1 MPLQASGRVSG
12 DIWVPLH
19 KRQEITCIQDKGR
32 GIWTKAGESHRSPG
46 SGLTDNKGNRVP
58 TLMLLWVPQLPLQD
72 PLFLLSLK
80 EAAESGK
87 KRLVGVISQPV
98 FKS

>member
-1 MPLQASGRVSG
+1 MP
-12 DIWVPLH
+12 
-19 KRQEITCIQDKGR
+19 E
-32 GIWTKAGESHRSPG
+32 ESHWSPG
-46 SGLTDNKGNRVP
+46 SGLTKDKGNRVL
-58 TLMLLWVPQLPLQD
+58 TLMLLWVPKLPLQD

-87 KRLVGVISQPV
+87 KRLLGVISQPV